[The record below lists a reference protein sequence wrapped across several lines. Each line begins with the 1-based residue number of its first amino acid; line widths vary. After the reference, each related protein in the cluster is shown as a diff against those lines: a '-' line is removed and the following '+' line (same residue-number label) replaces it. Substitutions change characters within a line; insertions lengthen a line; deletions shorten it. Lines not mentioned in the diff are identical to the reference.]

1 MFSGAFKEKKKIPAA
16 MYIIILFLNHIML
29 FSTVSGAFLPPHT
42 TSIIPRGKF
51 LMFTNCKKEY
61 QSVFFKSLFNLNEL
75 NSTVTINYVIFRSHI
90 LSNAKHIF
98 FFYQVS

>member
-16 MYIIILFLNHIML
+16 IYIIILFLNRIML

-61 QSVFFKSLFNLNEL
+61 QVFF
-75 NSTVTINYVIFRSHI
+75 
-90 LSNAKHIF
+90 
-98 FFYQVS
+98 